1 MTLSILFSEFF
12 TYPLTSCP
20 SNFYFQLSSSEREV
34 GGASRHLELLSSNL
48 FITES
53 GRQHQYIHVQEV
65 HAFMV
70 MTRYKQAEFED
81 EDSSSVGSVQLTEG
95 VSATSTHIRYHSG
108 ATLWKT
114 RSLLEKCLLLITA
127 ILLLVVFIMGTLLSV
142 TVRNENAMQVLH
154 VGPHTA
160 GLLLTLSI

>member
-1 MTLSILFSEFF
+1 MKTNYIL
-12 TYPLTSCP
+12 L
-20 SNFYFQLSSSEREV
+20 Q
-34 GGASRHLELLSSNL
+34 
-48 FITES
+48 
-53 GRQHQYIHVQEV
+53 
-65 HAFMV
+65 

-160 GLLLTLSI
+160 GVKEYRESLSTRLYPACNSGGNEDGLHDVR

>member
-1 MTLSILFSEFF
+1 MIGKRTLLMLMKKYEI
-12 TYPLTSCP
+12 
-20 SNFYFQLSSSEREV
+20 
-34 GGASRHLELLSSNL
+34 
-48 FITES
+48 I
-53 GRQHQYIHVQEV
+53 QEV
-65 HAFMV
+65 DEKKITKMEIARWHGPE

-160 GLLLTLSI
+160 GLLLTLSIYIDLQSTTRHGFAVT

>member
-1 MTLSILFSEFF
+1 MAVANESID
-12 TYPLTSCP
+12 TS
-20 SNFYFQLSSSEREV
+20 SLKISTKL
-34 GGASRHLELLSSNL
+34 H
-48 FITES
+48 IK
-53 GRQHQYIHVQEV
+53 
-65 HAFMV
+65 

-160 GLLLTLSI
+160 VHPTEIRTSISPSSAVEQLNTTNALANYATEAGAHHLCG